1 MSPRA
6 ETPTDDLGRLWAW
19 FAQHQ
24 FHGYSPLYERIAAAV
39 SVAAGVLGLV
49 REAPPQAHLP
59 PVLLG
64 AVHDCLLQGLDHPLA
79 EVYAGRSSADPAPLF
94 IEICHDR
101 RDEIAALLAFRRV
114 QTNDCG
120 RTGVLGPG
128 LTWIGAQRPGDLA
141 LVDVGAS
148 AGLNLIGDR
157 YRLDY
162 GEHGATGSA
171 ESPVHVECRVT
182 GGSPPIAS
190 QLPAFLWRIG
200 LDREPVDLAD
210 ADDARWL
217 LACVWPDTGRL
228 DRTAASIR
236 LAQESP
242 PAVRQGDALTGL
254 PRLLDEVDERA
265 PAAIAVVMN
274 SWSFSY
280 FSREE
285 REAYVALLSHASR
298 RRPIAWLVA
307 DDGVTVAEIPS
318 LRHEAVM
325 GEHNLGAVLFDDG
338 RPTAGQLLASVQQHG
353 AWIDWREG
361 AV

>member
-1 MSPRA
+1 MSPPA
-6 ETPTDDLGRLWAW
+6 ERPSDDLGRLWAW
-19 FAQHQ
+19 FAEHQ
-24 FHGYSPLYERIAAAV
+24 FRGYSPLYERIADAV
-39 SVAAGVLGLV
+39 SLDAEVLGLV
-49 REAPPQAHLP
+49 RDAPPQAHLP

-64 AVHDCLLQGLDHPLA
+64 AVHYCLLEGLDHPLA
-79 EVYAGRSSADPAPLF
+79 EVYAGHSGADPAPLF
-94 IEICHDR
+94 LEICRRH
-101 RDEIAALLAFRRV
+101 RDEIAALLAVRRV

-128 LTWIGAQRPGDLA
+128 LTWIAGQQPGDLA
-141 LVDVGAS
+141 LLDVGAS

-162 GEHGATGSA
+162 GEFGATGSA
-171 ESPVHVECRVT
+171 DSPVHVDCRVT

-190 QLPAFLWRIG
+190 RLPVFLWRVG
-200 LDREPVDLAD
+200 LDREPVDLSD

-236 LAQESP
+236 LAQELP
-242 PAVRQGDALTGL
+242 PPVRRGDALTGL
-254 PRLLDEVDERA
+254 PRLFDELDERA
-265 PAAIAVVMN
+265 PTAAAVVMN

-280 FSREE
+280 FSHEE
-285 REAYVALLSHASR
+285 RVAYVALLSHASR

-318 LRHEAVM
+318 LTHDAVM
-325 GEHNLGAVLFDDG
+325 GEHLLGAVLFDDG
-338 RPTAGQLLASVQQHG
+338 RLTAAELLASVQQHG